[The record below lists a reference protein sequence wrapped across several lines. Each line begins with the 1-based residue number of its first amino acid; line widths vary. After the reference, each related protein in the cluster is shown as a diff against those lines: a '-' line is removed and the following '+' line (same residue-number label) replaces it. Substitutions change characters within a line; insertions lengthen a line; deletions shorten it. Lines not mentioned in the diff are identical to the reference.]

1 MRHQRQARRSG
12 SAPTGWL
19 LAASRRERDR
29 ESREVSTKRP
39 AVHLLN
45 GTAKRETIASAFEDT
60 PELPL
65 QRAKVY
71 GQAAGRA
78 VSTHNRFVA
87 LLPAGDRKRRK
98 KTQSRNST
106 YHAQNA
112 KMGGGGGADVENDH
126 LDGIYCEDG
135 GRERPEGRP
144 GAAAPRTAE
153 TVWMCCA
160 RGSEAWY

>member
-1 MRHQRQARRSG
+1 MAGQQDVQSALTTVLLPSCRQAI
-12 SAPTGWL
+12 A
-19 LAASRRERDR
+19 RE
-29 ESREVSTKRP
+29 K
-39 AVHLLN
+39 
-45 GTAKRETIASAFEDT
+45 
-60 PELPL
+60 
-65 QRAKVY
+65 
-71 GQAAGRA
+71 
-78 VSTHNRFVA
+78 
-87 LLPAGDRKRRK
+87 K

-126 LDGIYCEDG
+126 QDGIYCEDG